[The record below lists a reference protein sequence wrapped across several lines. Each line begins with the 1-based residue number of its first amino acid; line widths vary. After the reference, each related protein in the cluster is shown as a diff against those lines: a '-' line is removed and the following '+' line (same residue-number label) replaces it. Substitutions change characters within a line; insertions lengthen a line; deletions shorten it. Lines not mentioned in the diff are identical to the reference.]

1 MNNKIL
7 IDRELLGSRI
17 SEKYSMFLIFKRL

>member
-1 MNNKIL
+1 MYNKIL

-17 SEKYSMFLIFKRL
+17 SEKYSMLIIFKRL